1 MTNSL
6 AKSADLHGKHL
17 LGPKNVKLGTVRETY
32 LDLASGSVAFLVVEP
47 PSLLGGSGKYQPV
60 PWSAVRYDGVVAAF
74 VCELDK
80 AQFRAAPSYD
90 RDQLANPVYGWPDQV
105 TSYFS
110 APAA

>member
-6 AKSADLHGKHL
+6 AKSADLQGKHL
-17 LGPKNVKLGTVRETY
+17 LGPKNVRLGTVRETY
-32 LDLASGSVAFLVVEP
+32 LDLGSGRVAFLVVEP
-47 PSLLGGSGKYQPV
+47 PSLLLGSGKYQPV
-60 PWSAVRYDGVVAAF
+60 PWSAVRYDGVAAAF

-80 AQFRAAPSYD
+80 TQFKAAPSYD

-110 APAA
+110 APTA

>member
-1 MTNSL
+1 MTDNL
-6 AKSADLHGKHL
+6 AKSADLQGKHL
-17 LGPKNVKLGTVRETY
+17 LGLKNAKLGTVREAY
-32 LDLASGSVAFLVVEP
+32 LDLGSGRVAFLAIEP
-47 PSLLGGSGKYQPV
+47 SSLLGGSGKYQPI
-60 PWSAVRYDGVVAAF
+60 PWSMVRYDGVAAAF

-80 AQFRAAPSYD
+80 ARLKAAPSYD